1 MLIIGFSATIRSMKT
16 QFSLPDPGCQVA
28 ITFELNSYV
37 LGHEGPVATTVTGI
51 VDSATRFTP
60 PNFVRIVTDFDSP
73 VRIRE
78 IPLYRVTD
86 IKYADGTAA
95 QQEAAEHDIRTWI
108 VEGSRGSKYTVIR
121 SKNIWTCTCPGYQF
135 RKSCRHVQDLKNN

>member
-1 MLIIGFSATIRSMKT
+1 MTT
-16 QFSLPDPGCQVA
+16 QFQSPNPGCKVA

-37 LGHEGPVATTVTGI
+37 LGHQGPVATTVTGV

-78 IPLYRVTD
+78 IPLDRITE
-86 IKYADGTAA
+86 IKYADGGVGEKVLAKDA
-95 QQEAAEHDIRTWI
+95 SKTWV
-108 VEGSRGSKYTVIR
+108 VEGSRGSKYTVVQ
-121 SKNIWTCTCPGYQF
+121 SKNIWTCTCPGFQF
-135 RKSCRHVQDLKNN
+135 RKSCRHVTELKDL

>member
-1 MLIIGFSATIRSMKT
+1 MKT
-16 QFSLPDPGCQVA
+16 QFSLPDPGCKVA

-37 LGHEGPVATTVTGI
+37 IGHEGSVATTVTGI

-78 IPLYRVTD
+78 ISLDRITD
-86 IKYADGTAA
+86 IKYADGAAA
-95 QQEAAEHDIRTWI
+95 QREAVKDDIQTWV
-108 VEGSRGSKYTVIR
+108 VEGSRGSQYTVVR
-121 SKNIWTCTCPGYQF
+121 SRNIWTCTCPGYQF
-135 RKSCRHVQDLKNN
+135 RKSCRHVQDLRNN

>member
-1 MLIIGFSATIRSMKT
+1 MKT
-16 QFSLPDPGCQVA
+16 QYQIPKAGCKVA

-37 LGHEGPVATTVTGI
+37 IGHEGSVATTVTGI

-78 IPLYRVTD
+78 ISLDRITD
-86 IKYADGTAA
+86 IKYADGAAA
-95 QQEAAEHDIRTWI
+95 QREAVKDDIQTWV
-108 VEGSRGSKYTVIR
+108 VEGSRGSQYTVVR
-121 SKNIWTCTCPGYQF
+121 SRNIWTCTCPGYQF
-135 RKSCRHVQDLKNN
+135 RKSCRHVQDLRNN